1 MRKAISWIKN
11 RWSSSG
17 IARMH
22 RSEIIGGGM
31 QPKDESNPTR
41 ASLLERLRD
50 TGDQQSWEEFSQI
63 YGRLIRGF
71 ALKAGLTEE
80 EADDV
85 VQETL
90 AAAVQ
95 HLPEFRYDP
104 KRCSF
109 KTWLL
114 NLSRW
119 RVTDQFRKRLP
130 VVPPSLSD
138 EASQEGSRTATI
150 DRIPDPAGVE
160 LERLWDSEWRTTV
173 LQAALERVK
182 RQVESRQWQIFDLYS
197 LKEWKP
203 GEVTRVLGVSVG
215 RVYLTKHR
223 VGRLLKAE
231 VARLEAARESH

>member
-1 MRKAISWIKN
+1 
-11 RWSSSG
+11 
-17 IARMH
+17 
-22 RSEIIGGGM
+22 M
-31 QPKDESNPTR
+31 QPKDDSYPTR
-41 ASLLERLRD
+41 PSLLERVKD
-50 TGDQQSWEEFSQI
+50 PNDQQSWEEFNEL

-80 EADDV
+80 EADEV

-90 AAAVQ
+90 AAAAQ

-119 RVTDQFRKRLP
+119 RVTDQLRKRLP
-130 VVPPSLSD
+130 VAPPSLSSD
-138 EASQEGSRTATI
+138 GSQEGSRTATI
-150 DRIPDPAGVE
+150 ERVPDPAGVE
-160 LERLWDSEWRTTV
+160 LERLWDGEWRVTV
-173 LQAALERVK
+173 FQAALERVK
-182 RQVESRQWQIFDLYS
+182 GQVEAKQWQIFDLYS
-197 LKEWKP
+197 LKEWRP
-203 GEVTRVLGVSVG
+203 GEVARVLGVSVG

-231 VARLEAARESH
+231 VARLEAAREFT